1 MKYDEKRERNLQRRE
16 AREHLGLS
24 TADDP
29 PQHYSTLLTTPP
41 LSGSPFS
48 FVFLSFF
55 PGVPGVE
62 GFGLARWGYGR
73 CLPPPLGSHR
83 EGCFDAWGT
92 AGGLCVLGAGF
103 LCFPVFFSSLHTHPL
118 APFPLLGHVSLHGY
132 LVVSFCLIFCLFLV
146 LFLVIVLT
154 VVVYSVRSV
163 THFKCRRHY
172 LLTPFC
178 VGFFFS
184 FCCLSLLLFSFV
196 SSHQHSAAVSPPI
209 QRWGLG
215 IFWPAGSEKD
225 IQGGDLGLPG

>member
-1 MKYDEKRERNLQRRE
+1 MGWL
-16 AREHLGLS
+16 AG
-24 TADDP
+24 
-29 PQHYSTLLTTPP
+29 
-41 LSGSPFS
+41 GM
-48 FVFLSFF
+48 V
-55 PGVPGVE
+55 GV
-62 GFGLARWGYGR
+62 
-73 CLPPPLGSHR
+73 CPPLGNHG

-196 SSHQHSAAVSPPI
+196 SSHQHSAAVSPPPYRDGDWGYFGPQAQKKI
-209 QRWGLG
+209 SRGEIWAFQADKNKNKKYAGPQRNDCRL
-215 IFWPAGSEKD
+215 SEKITKTHRHYGQQNNPHLLD
-225 IQGGDLGLPG
+225 ILRRVLGAKGTC